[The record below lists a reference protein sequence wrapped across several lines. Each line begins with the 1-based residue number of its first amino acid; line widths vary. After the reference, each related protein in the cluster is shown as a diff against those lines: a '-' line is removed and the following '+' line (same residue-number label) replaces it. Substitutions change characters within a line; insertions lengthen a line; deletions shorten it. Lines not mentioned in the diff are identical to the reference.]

1 MNTYLSTGIKAFYH
15 NFLLPLFGRSGPKQN
30 STGKMFDLNTGKTTL
45 LILFSFLIL
54 GFNHKPE
61 QDSVIFSIG
70 NLDQK
75 ATEFALSGGNY
86 HDFLKH
92 DFGWE
97 DQYYLVGKSNAKT
110 DWPYII
116 PGPEDQW
123 GGTGGT
129 SGIRTHVMNILF
141 GIKEL
146 PENGKWKLKISIL
159 DAASNFESLLK
170 IKVNETVF
178 KKKLNSG
185 EGIID
190 LNKKADPAK
199 TQQLEFELDSKILK
213 TGGNEISIG
222 IIEGSWIIFDAIQLE
237 GTSEIVLNDNSNA
250 SAFIRNVKAANYEL
264 PDSKAQAL
272 LIDTEHLK
280 NTPKLK
286 VKLDGNTIFETILEK
301 GRSVFEAPM
310 PAVTGNPVKSNY
322 TVEIDG
328 NEVEKGTVVRS
339 PQPKV
344 TPADYVD
351 TQLGTAHS
359 RWMIAPGPWMPF
371 GMVKLSPD
379 NQNAGWQAGY
389 QPSLESIGCFS
400 HIHEWTMGG
409 LGMLPVNGKLKIAN
423 GDESMDFIKDK
434 TKPQKLQTL
443 ESYRSRIDKS
453 TEKTPLGYYSVV
465 LSDYNIKAEL
475 TATTRCGMQRYTFP
489 KGTDSRVMIDLQ
501 IPTEYNYNILEA
513 QIKQVSSRR
522 IEGYSKQQSPDA
534 WSGGINQDYT
544 IYFVLEFDQDIKKF
558 GGWENKTLS
567 ENRTIEGQNLED
579 VGSYV
584 EFDTTQNQVVQC
596 RSSISYVDLAGAGN
610 NLQKEIT
617 EPFNWDFEAVRK
629 AQVKAWN
636 EILNRVQISSTDKR
650 EKVRFYTNLYRSF
663 CRNIFSDVDGRWTD
677 ATEKTQQFKDKEAV
691 ALGCDA
697 FWNTFW
703 NLNQVWNLVTP
714 EWSSKWVKS
723 QLGMYDAN
731 KWLAKGPAG
740 MEYIPVMVAEHEIPL
755 LVSAYQMGIRD
766 YDSEKMFEAI
776 KKMQTT
782 LPAKVGGGFAGN
794 EDLAVY
800 LKYHYVPSD
809 KGRFSNSLEYS
820 FDDWTVG
827 QLALKMNKKQDYKIF
842 NDRGNWWK
850 NVIEPKEGYAQLKNS
865 EGKWEENFDP
875 FKSGANHHY
884 VEGNAWQLTFFVP
897 QNIPE
902 LAKIIGKDKFIKR
915 LDWGFEVSEPWR
927 YNAPGDQY
935 WDFPVVQGNQQSM
948 HFAFLYN
955 WVGEPW
961 KTQKWSQSIL
971 DRYYGHE
978 TGNAY
983 LGDEDQGQ
991 MSAWF
996 VMASIGLFQIDGGA
1010 SATPVYEITSPLFA
1024 KTTLDLGH
1032 QYGRGKTF
1040 TIEAKNIS
1048 RKNCYIQSAKLNGKP
1063 LNSFKF
1069 PAGELLKGGSLILE
1083 MGANPNKKWGIK

>member
-1 MNTYLSTGIKAFYH
+1 MKRIA
-15 NFLLPLFGRSGPKQN
+15 
-30 STGKMFDLNTGKTTL
+30 L
-45 LILFSFLIL
+45 LIISVFFIL
-54 GFNHKPE
+54 GCIKKQAP
-61 QDSVIFSIG
+61 DKVVWSIG
-70 NLDQK
+70 KLDNK
-75 ATEFALSGGNY
+75 AEEFALSNGKY
-86 HDFLKH
+86 QDFLGH

-97 DQYYLVGKSNAKT
+97 DKYYLIDKSNAKT

-116 PGPEDQW
+116 PGPEDEW

-129 SGIRTHVMNILF
+129 SGIRTSVMNILF

-146 PENGKWKLKISIL
+146 PVNGKWKLKISVL
-159 DAASNFESLLK
+159 DAASNFESILK
-170 IKVNETVF
+170 IKVNETAF
-178 KKKLNSG
+178 KKKLKSG
-185 EGIID
+185 DGTIALDKKID
-190 LNKKADPAK
+190 ADK
-199 TQQLEFELDSKILK
+199 IQHLEFELDSKILK
-213 TGGNEISIG
+213 KGGNEISIG
-222 IIEGSWIIFDAIQLE
+222 VLEGSWIIFDAIVLE
-237 GTSEIVLNDNSNA
+237 GNSDIVLDDNSD
-250 SAFIRNVKAANYEL
+250 SSVFIRNVEASNYEL
-264 PDSKAQAL
+264 QDSKAQAL
-272 LIDTEHLK
+272 LVDVEHLK
-280 NTPKLK
+280 NNPELK
-286 VKLDGNTIFETILEK
+286 VKLDNTTILETTLEK
-301 GRSVFEAPM
+301 GRSVLEAPM
-310 PAVTGNPVKSNY
+310 PAVTKAGVKSNY
-322 TVEIDG
+322 SIEVDGKVVE
-328 NEVEKGTVVRS
+328 EGTVIRG

-344 TPADYVD
+344 TAADYVD
-351 TQLGTAHS
+351 TNLGTAHS

-409 LGMLPVNGKLKIAN
+409 LGMLPTNGKLKISN

-434 TKPQKLQTL
+434 TKPQEPKILD
-443 ESYRSRIDKS
+443 SYRSRIDKS
-453 TEKTPLGYYSVV
+453 SEKTLLGYYSVL

-475 TATTRCGMQRYTFP
+475 TATTRCGMQRYTYP
-489 KGTDSRVMIDLQ
+489 KTTNSRVMIDLQ
-501 IPTEYNYNILEA
+501 IPTEYDYNILEA
-513 QIKQVSSRR
+513 QIKQVGPRR
-522 IEGYSKQQSPDA
+522 IEGFSKQQTPNA
-534 WSGGINQDYT
+534 WSGGVNQDYT

-558 GGWENKTLS
+558 GGWENKILS
-567 ENRTIEGQNLED
+567 ENRTIEGKNLED

-584 EFDTTQNQVVQC
+584 EFDTSKNQVVQC
-596 RSSISYVDLAGAGN
+596 RSSISYVDLNGASN
-610 NLQKEIT
+610 NLQKEIS
-617 EPFNWDFEAVRK
+617 EPFGWDFEGVRK
-629 AQVKAWN
+629 EQKKAWN
-636 EILNRVQISSTDKR
+636 EILNRVKISGIDKR
-650 EKVRFYTNLYRSF
+650 EKGRFYSNLYRSF

-677 ATEKTQQFKDKEAV
+677 ATEKTQQFKGKDEV

-731 KWLAKGPAG
+731 QWLAKGPAG

-766 YDSEKMFEAI
+766 YDVEKLFTAV

-782 LPAKVGGGFAGN
+782 LPAKVGGGVAGN
-794 EDLAVY
+794 DDLAAY

-827 QLALKMNKKQDYKIF
+827 QLALALNKTEDYKVF
-842 NDRGNWWK
+842 EDRGNWWR
-850 NVIEPKEGYAQLKNS
+850 NVIEPKEGYAQLKDSN
-865 EGKWEENFDP
+865 GKWEENFDP
-875 FKSGANHHY
+875 FKSGANHQY

-902 LAKIIGKDKFIKR
+902 LVKIIGKEKFIKR
-915 LDWGFEVSEPWR
+915 LDWGFGASEPWR

-948 HFAFLYN
+948 HFAFLFN
-955 WVGEPW
+955 WAGEPW

-971 DRYYGHE
+971 ERYYGHE
-978 TGNAY
+978 SANAY

-996 VMASIGLFQIDGGA
+996 VMASIGLFQMDGGA
-1010 SATPVYEITSPLFA
+1010 RATPVYEITSPIFE
-1024 KTTLDLGH
+1024 KTTIDLGGK
-1032 QYGRGKTF
+1032 YGRGKTF

-1048 RKNCYIQSAKLNGKP
+1048 RTNSYIQSAKLNGKQ

-1069 PAGELLKGGSLILE
+1069 PASELLKGGTLILE
-1083 MGANPNKKWGIK
+1083 MGANPNKNWGIEKN